1 MKNGKFPCFHC
12 GAYEVIWNGDFM
24 ASEYGYEVE
33 GIIHEC
39 SCQSCGAQITYYVPD
54 KEEEWKEYKPQAPG
68 EERRDM
74 YKEVVIEWK
83 IIMKKSMH
91 NRNT

>member
-1 MKNGKFPCFHC
+1 MTERKAYYMRNGKFPCFHC

-54 KEEEWKEYKPQAPG
+54 KEEEGDEKFKC
-68 EERRDM
+68 
-74 YKEVVIEWK
+74 
-83 IIMKKSMH
+83 KK
-91 NRNT
+91 RN